1 LIWSSLSLTVNVII
15 EAGINARAIEKMNPP
30 IIASAVPSIE

>member
-1 LIWSSLSLTVNVII
+1 VKVII
-15 EAGINARAIEKMNPP
+15 EAGINAKAIEKINPP

>member
-1 LIWSSLSLTVNVII
+1 VKVMI
-15 EAGINARAIEKMNPP
+15 EAGIKAKAIEKINPP

>member
-1 LIWSSLSLTVNVII
+1 VKVII
-15 EAGINARAIEKMNPP
+15 DAGINAKAIENINPP